1 MLISIKMKKPTPATL
16 DAPATDVVAVPKVSA
31 SDANLPSGP
40 VVKTV
45 EEGKAGDDKGLL
57 AVMYQEQ
64 VAPAKGQPA
73 GSVKKPETKQEQADQ

>member
-1 MLISIKMKKPTPATL
+1 MLLSIKMITATSTTL
-16 DAPATDVVAVPKVSA
+16 DAPATDVVADPKVSA

-64 VAPAKGQPA
+64 VAPANGQAA
-73 GSVKKPETKQEQADQ
+73 GSVKKPEI